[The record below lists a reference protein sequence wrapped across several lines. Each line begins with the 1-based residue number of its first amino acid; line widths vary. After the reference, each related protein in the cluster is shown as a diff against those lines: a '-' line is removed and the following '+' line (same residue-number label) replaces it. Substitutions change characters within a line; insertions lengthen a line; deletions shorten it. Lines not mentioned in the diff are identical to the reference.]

1 MKIRLY
7 FEKENL
13 IRLAVAMVFAAVMF
27 AVIRFPVWVLFGFG
41 VLYFGIKSL
50 KIELNEKMSWLW
62 SSSQTLKEVSQLFN
76 AITEVPNEFGLTGAY
91 RFMGL
96 ITALWNAGRVQGIR
110 EERARRKRKAQT
122 IEQ

>member
-1 MKIRLY
+1 MKIKLY

-50 KIELNEKMSWLW
+50 KIELNEKLSWLW
-62 SSSQTLKEVSQLFN
+62 S
-76 AITEVPNEFGLTGAY
+76 AIMLGTGADHLEQ
-91 RFMGL
+91 MGEG
-96 ITALWNAGRVQGIR
+96 TCGTESKNIR
-110 EERARRKRKAQT
+110 Q
-122 IEQ
+122 

>member
-1 MKIRLY
+1 M
-7 FEKENL
+7 
-13 IRLAVAMVFAAVMF
+13 AVEFV
-27 AVIRFPVWVLFGFG
+27 PDPQGS
-41 VLYFGIKSL
+41 KSA
-50 KIELNEKMSWLW
+50 
-62 SSSQTLKEVSQLFN
+62 FN

>member
-1 MKIRLY
+1 MCSYVPSDNGTLQIVL
-7 FEKENL
+7 NVN
-13 IRLAVAMVFAAVMF
+13 RLAAE
-27 AVIRFPVWVLFGFG
+27 IL
-41 VLYFGIKSL
+41 LC
-50 KIELNEKMSWLW
+50 
-62 SSSQTLKEVSQLFN
+62 
-76 AITEVPNEFGLTGAY
+76 NEFGLTGAY